1 MFPSNMKRYQ
11 AANPGYAFQKCDREF
26 PDAQL
31 IQGWRQN
38 ERNGEHA
45 VTTYEPPS
53 TVTVIPGPR
62 VKWGEMLFSFANQI
76 SLKPREETGW
86 RWDAPAS
93 QLKPSLTQN

>member
-53 TVTVIPGPR
+53 TITIVPGPR
-62 VKWGEMLFSFANQI
+62 VKWEQMLVGFANQI
-76 SLKPREETGW
+76 SVKPRETGW

-93 QLKPSLTQN
+93 QLKPSPIHN